1 MKRLVVIM
9 GFVLFS
15 MASYAIDIGQT
26 TVSELL
32 DEARTSLKRAY
43 EVHADKKAR
52 YEFVRA
58 KSFFE
63 IAQEQTSKL
72 NLEVGKAAA
81 LESIEWSVKAISK
94 SISGGRQ

>member
-1 MKRLVVIM
+1 MRKFLSITT
-9 GFVLFS
+9 FLLFS
-15 MASYAIDIGQT
+15 ISSYGIDIGQT

-43 EVHADKKAR
+43 EVHADKKAK
-52 YEFVRA
+52 YEFNRA
-58 KSFFE
+58 KSYFE

-81 LESIEWSVKAISK
+81 LESIEWSIKAISK
-94 SISGGRQ
+94 SISGGRK

>member
-1 MKRLVVIM
+1 MRKFLSITT
-9 GFVLFS
+9 FLLFS
-15 MASYAIDIGQT
+15 ISSYGIDIGQT

-43 EVHADKKAR
+43 EVHADTKAK
-52 YEFVRA
+52 YEFNRA
-58 KSFFE
+58 KSYFE

-81 LESIEWSVKAISK
+81 LESIEWSIKAISK
-94 SISGGRQ
+94 SISGGRK

>member
-1 MKRLVVIM
+1 MRKFIA
-9 GFVLFS
+9 VLMCGLFYMS
-15 MASYAIDIGQT
+15 SYATEVGDT

-43 EVHADKKAR
+43 EVQADKKAK
-52 YEFVRA
+52 YEFNRA

-72 NLEVGKAAA
+72 NLKVGKAAA
-81 LESIEWSVKAISK
+81 LESIEWSIKAISK
-94 SISGGRQ
+94 SISGGAK